1 MQAKAKRSKGK
12 SNHAQA
18 ADDAVVTAAGQG
30 TRRGRGRNHE
40 CVSVGLT
47 LIIAWLWFTPRSRAQ
62 HSLVQPAVAGATQ

>member
-1 MQAKAKRSKGK
+1 MTYEAAKA
-12 SNHAQA
+12 HAAVA
-18 ADDAVVTAAGQG
+18 AVIMKHAWKHSQIG
-30 TRRGRGRNHE
+30 E